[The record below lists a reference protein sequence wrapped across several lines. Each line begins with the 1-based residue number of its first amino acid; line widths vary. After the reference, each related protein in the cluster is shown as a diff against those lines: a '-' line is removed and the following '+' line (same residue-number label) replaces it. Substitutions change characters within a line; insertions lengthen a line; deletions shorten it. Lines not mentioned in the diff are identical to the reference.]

1 MLTPSPVQSTYTRY
15 LTAAQNGMMAASK
28 ASDVVDTKI
37 SDEPAGTGIGFGL
50 AVSQGNFS
58 DKGVMLGTVS
68 GGAFVGI
75 TMADPTLPNIDP
87 TYTDKYAPGE
97 NVNVLVNGD
106 IWVVTADAVTPGQ
119 SVKFNTTTGALS
131 HGTGTQIPNA
141 RWMTTQATPGGL
153 AVVRL
158 GNAPDHVAAA

>member
-1 MLTPSPVQSTYTRY
+1 MLTPNPVQSTYARY
-15 LTAAQNGMMAASK
+15 LTAAQNGMKAAEK
-28 ASDVVDTKI
+28 ASDVTDTCI

-58 DKGVMLGTVS
+58 DKGCMLGTVS
-68 GGAFVGI
+68 GGAFRGI
-75 TMADPTLPNIDP
+75 TLADPTLPNIDP
-87 TYTDKYAPGE
+87 TFTDKYAPGE

-106 IWVVTADAVTPGQ
+106 IWVVTADAVAPGDP
-119 SVKFNTTTGALS
+119 VKFNTTTGALS
-131 HGTGTQIPNA
+131 TGSGTQIFNA

-158 GNAPDHVAAA
+158 GNAPENLTD